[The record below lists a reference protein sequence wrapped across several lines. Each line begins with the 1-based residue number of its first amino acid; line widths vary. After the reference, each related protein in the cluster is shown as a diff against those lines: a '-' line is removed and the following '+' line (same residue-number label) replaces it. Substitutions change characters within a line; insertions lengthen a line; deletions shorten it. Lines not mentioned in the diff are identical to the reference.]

1 MAMRLIESCIILSAL
16 GLLAGCDAGG
26 AAMFQ
31 VFGPNDVP
39 AQYVPPKQPTLVLVE
54 NYRIPG
60 ADESDDDLI
69 AEEVGQ
75 ELKEHKVVPLV
86 DRDKLIMV
94 RDSDPEKF
102 RSQSIPDLG
111 QSVGAQQVVYVDVTE
126 CQVQSDSSLSAIAGR
141 VSVRVRVV
149 DVASGETRWPLDSAQ
164 GHPISIELPFNR
176 ADPDRIDAMH
186 AELIAKLSDS
196 IAKLFYSWQPDSN
209 EQGLGDSG

>member
-1 MAMRLIESCIILSAL
+1 MRWIQASLILSAIAL
-16 GLLAGCDAGG
+16 MSGCDAGG
-26 AAMFQ
+26 AAMYQF
-31 VFGPNDVP
+31 FGADAVP

-60 ADESDDDLI
+60 GDESDDDLI
-69 AEEVGQ
+69 AQEVGD

-86 DRDKLIMV
+86 DLDKLVMI

-102 RSQSIPDLG
+102 RARSILDLG
-111 QSVGAQQVVYVDVTE
+111 RAVGAGQVVYVDVTE
-126 CQVQSDSSLSAIAGR
+126 CQVQTDSSLSAIAGK
-141 VSVRVRVV
+141 VAVRVRVV

-164 GHPISIELPFNR
+164 GHPISIEIPFNR
-176 ADPDRIDAMH
+176 ADPDKADSMH

-209 EQGLGDSG
+209 EQGDGSSS